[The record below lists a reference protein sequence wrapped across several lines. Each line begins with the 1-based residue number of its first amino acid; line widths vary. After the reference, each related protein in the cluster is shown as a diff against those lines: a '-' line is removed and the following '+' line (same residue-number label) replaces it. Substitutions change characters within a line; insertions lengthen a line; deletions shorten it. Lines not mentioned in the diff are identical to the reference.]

1 MRKMRRERKRE
12 YIYIIVYLKKV
23 LTCVKGEGRD
33 DGMCKGEE
41 EKRRERKRREEKKEE
56 EVNLNLTSFAGIFPF
71 GNFCKSDHHCGK

>member
-23 LTCVKGEGRD
+23 LTCVKGEGKN

-41 EKRRERKRREEKKEE
+41 EKRREGKKEE